1 MERREFV
8 RLLAVALVT
17 AFPTS
22 LAWSQ
27 PPNKPRRVGVLMSAS
42 LSDPTIKRAWD
53 ALVDGLRGQGWEE
66 GRNVVFEGRFS
77 GPDPA
82 RFPDLAKEL
91 VALKVDVILGG
102 NMQAIEAARSATAT
116 IPIVMAGVMNP
127 VGLGSVAS
135 VASL

>member
-1 MERREFV
+1 M
-8 RLLAVALVT
+8 
-17 AFPTS
+17 
-22 LAWSQ
+22 
-27 PPNKPRRVGVLMSAS
+27 
-42 LSDPTIKRAWD
+42 
-53 ALVDGLRGQGWEE
+53 DGLRGHGWEE

-116 IPIVMAGVMNP
+116 IPIVIAGVMNP
-127 VGLGSVAS
+127 VGLGSVAYRRS
-135 VASL
+135 FSWANWDHVTAFQWEDTSRAKSSCRSQFRFQSK